1 MSKLADELSIKVD
14 DKMSEAEI
22 TIPADGA
29 KAVAML
35 AALIHNV
42 AEMTDWEDD
51 ELLALL
57 STVMNGKEDE

>member
-1 MSKLADELSIKVD
+1 
-14 DKMSEAEI
+14 MSEAEI